1 MNRPLM
7 SSPQSNDPLF
17 RTLEDFA
24 YSTIR
29 GAILSGELKA
39 GERILLKDLEA
50 TYRISRTPIRQALR
64 RLSERGYVT
73 LQPHSSMRVRPL
85 SLEEVKELYA
95 LRCAIEP
102 IAMAEGI
109 RGADDSVMALLDSL
123 LGQMHV
129 ATEKEDRLTLIGLN
143 SRFHRS
149 MYEPSR
155 MPHLISIYD
164 RLVGICERYQ
174 WTQAGAPVADLRQD
188 RRHHEEIL
196 DAYRRR
202 DADRAIELTGIHL
215 EQAQAAILRHLN
227 SIGTLSDE

>member
-1 MNRPLM
+1 MNRP
-7 SSPQSNDPLF
+7 STQISQSNDPMY

-24 YSTIR
+24 YTTIR
-29 GAILSGELKA
+29 EAILYGELKP

-85 SLEEVKELYA
+85 SQEELNELYA
-95 LRCAIEP
+95 LRRAIEP

-109 RGADDSVMALLDSL
+109 KGADDSDMALLEAL
-123 LGQMHV
+123 LGEMHA
-129 ATEKEDRLTLIGLN
+129 ATEREDRVTLIGLN
-143 SRFHRS
+143 TKFHRS
-149 MYEPSR
+149 MYEPSG
-155 MPHLISIYD
+155 MPHLLSMYD

-174 WTQAGAPVADLRQD
+174 WTQANAPVTELRGD
-188 RRHHEEIL
+188 RRHHEEIM

-202 DADRAIELTGIHL
+202 DEDRAIDLIQIHL
-215 EQAQAAILRHLN
+215 EQAREAILRHL
-227 SIGTLSDE
+227 SSRGALAP

>member
-1 MNRPLM
+1 MNRPLTPF
-7 SSPQSNDPLF
+7 PQSNDPMF

-29 GAILSGELKA
+29 GAILSGDLKA

-95 LRCAIEP
+95 LRKAIEP
-102 IAMAEGI
+102 IAMVEGI
-109 RGADDSVMALLDSL
+109 RGSDDSVMALLDSL

-129 ATEKEDRLTLIGLN
+129 ATEDEDRLTLIGLN
-143 SRFHRS
+143 TRFHRS
-149 MYEPSR
+149 MYEPSK
-155 MPHLISIYD
+155 MAHLLSIYD
-164 RLVGICERYQ
+164 RLLGICERYQ
-174 WTQAGAPVADLRQD
+174 WTQAGAPVAELRRDRQD
-188 RRHHEEIL
+188 HEEIL
-196 DAYRRR
+196 DAYRGR
-202 DADRAIELTGIHL
+202 DEDRAIELIGVHL
-215 EQAQAAILRHLN
+215 DQAQAAVLQRLN
-227 SIGTLSDE
+227 SRGSLSP

>member
-1 MNRPLM
+1 MNRSM
-7 SSPQSNDPLF
+7 AQSPQSNDPVF

-29 GAILSGELKA
+29 EAILSGELQA
-39 GERILLKDLEA
+39 GKRILLKDLES

-85 SLEEVKELYA
+85 SLAEVNELYS
-95 LRCAIEP
+95 LRKAIEP

-109 RGADDSVMALLDSL
+109 RGADDSVTALLDAL
-123 LGQMHV
+123 LAEMHV
-129 ATEKEDRLTLIGLN
+129 ATEGEDRRTLIGLN
-143 SRFHRS
+143 TRFHRL
-149 MYEPSR
+149 MYEPSG
-155 MPHLISIYD
+155 MPHLLSMYD

-174 WTQAGAPVADLRQD
+174 WTQAGAPIVELRGD

-196 DAYRRR
+196 NAYRGK
-202 DADRAIELTGIHL
+202 DEERAIVLIQIHL
-215 EQAQAAILRHLN
+215 EQARVAILRHLN
-227 SIGTLSDE
+227 SRGALVT

>member
-1 MNRPLM
+1 MNRP
-7 SSPQSNDPLF
+7 STQVSQSNDPMY

-24 YSTIR
+24 YTTIR
-29 GAILSGELKA
+29 EAILHGELKS

-85 SLEEVKELYA
+85 SPEELNELYA
-95 LRCAIEP
+95 LRKAIEP
-102 IAMAEGI
+102 IAIAEGI
-109 RGADDSVMALLDSL
+109 KGSDDSVMALLDSL
-123 LGQMHV
+123 LGEMHA
-129 ATEKEDRLTLIGLN
+129 ATEREDRVSLIGLN
-143 SRFHRS
+143 SKFHRS

-155 MPHLISIYD
+155 MPHLLSMYD

-174 WTQAGAPVADLRQD
+174 WTQANAPVPELRGD
-188 RRHHEEIL
+188 RRHHEEIM

-202 DADRAIELTGIHL
+202 DEDRAIDLIQVHL
-215 EQAQAAILRHLN
+215 EQAREAILSHLR
-227 SIGTLSDE
+227 SRGALVP